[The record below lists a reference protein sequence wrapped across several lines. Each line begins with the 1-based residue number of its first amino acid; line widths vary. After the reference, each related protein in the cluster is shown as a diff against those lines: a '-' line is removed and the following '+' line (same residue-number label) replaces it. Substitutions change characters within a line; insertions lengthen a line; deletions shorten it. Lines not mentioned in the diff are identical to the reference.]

1 MKLLKQLK
9 WNLILMALAFI
20 ALGIILIIW
29 PTETLKTSCYIL
41 AVFLIAI
48 GVVSLISYMR
58 KDISRILYRY
68 DLVVGVSAALGGVL
82 VIIKAE
88 QLMELIPV
96 VLGFL
101 VTISGILKIQ
111 NSIDMFRLG
120 HGTWHIAF
128 AFAIINIAFG
138 VVLLINP
145 FAWEVFIA
153 CIGVALV
160 YSGVTDLYMTIAISI
175 RLKNMQTEII
185 VREESGGNGMEGRT
199 DGKA

>member
-1 MKLLKQLK
+1 MQLLKQLK
-9 WNLILMALAFI
+9 WNLILMALGFI
-20 ALGIILIIW
+20 ALGLVLIIW
-29 PTETLKTSCYIL
+29 PAETLKTSCYIL
-41 AVFLIAI
+41 AVILIAI

-58 KDISRILYRY
+58 KDINRLVYRY
-68 DLVVGVSAALGGVL
+68 DLVVGVSAVLGGVL

-128 AFAIINIAFG
+128 ALAVINIAFG
-138 VVLLINP
+138 VILLINP

-153 CIGVALV
+153 CIGVALC

-175 RLKNMQTEII
+175 RLRSIQTELA
-185 VREESGGNGMEGRT
+185 VREEKEERR
-199 DGKA
+199 